1 MGMGG
6 PIGGPSG
13 LAMGIAPNCRGAI
26 WLGMGACGM
35 GIMGRMVMGIVVVI
49 MGPIV
54 DTMVPM
60 EDTMGIEETIGAIIR
75 GASIMMP
82 WGCGALIMWG
92 CIMTG
97 ICGGPTDAGGGWL
110 RTTFAFLSSS

>member
-1 MGMGG
+1 MD
-6 PIGGPSG
+6 
-13 LAMGIAPNCRGAI
+13 
-26 WLGMGACGM
+26 
-35 GIMGRMVMGIVVVI
+35 IMGRMVIGIEVVI

-54 DTMVPM
+54 DTIVPM

-82 WGCGALIMWG
+82 WGCGALIMCC

-97 ICGGPTDAGGGWL
+97 ICGGPIEVGGGWL